1 MKVNTPTTQ
10 HYKKMID
17 FYKDAGGFLE
27 PTHDKTTGD
36 KMKKYIWEVGVDI
49 QTIYLFPEADN
60 ADEAEMIAEDEM
72 RKLTLGWDGFD
83 FDYYASTAQIEGVT
97 QEYAEYIVK
106 DPLETKKEHIREN
119 HTDGEVLDYLMDI
132 AEVDTIEA
140 LEDILEKRQVKSIT
154 ELEESITEEVWKRN

>member
-1 MKVNTPTTQ
+1 
-10 HYKKMID
+10 
-17 FYKDAGGFLE
+17 
-27 PTHDKTTGD
+27 
-36 KMKKYIWEVGVDI
+36 MKKYIWEVGVDI

-72 RKLTLGWDGFD
+72 KLLTMNWEGFD

-97 QEYAEYIVK
+97 QEYAEYVAK
-106 DPLETKKEHIREN
+106 GASKADPNQGDDPNEG

-140 LEDILEKRQVKSIT
+140 LENILEKRQVKSIT
-154 ELEESITEEVWKRN
+154 ELEESITEEAWRRS